1 MNDKDQNERWK
12 RIDAYLEEFAK
23 GMVTLRASQDRT
35 DAAILELKASQD
47 RTDAQLKKTIKKL
60 DDIGRQLG
68 DLGLV
73 QGEVAEDLFY
83 RNVGGMFRR
92 MDVPVERVR
101 RNVKIKGLGEYDIV
115 VEARERVVVIE
126 VKNKLSKRMVDRFLE
141 RELSRFKTLLPQY
154 RDRKLY
160 GGIGS
165 LVVQDTVGR
174 YAEKSG
180 LFVLTQSDDGGAALM
195 NRKGFKPREFD

>member
-1 MNDKDQNERWK
+1 
-12 RIDAYLEEFAK
+12 
-23 GMVTLRASQDRT
+23 
-35 DAAILELKASQD
+35 
-47 RTDAQLKKTIKKL
+47 
-60 DDIGRQLG
+60 
-68 DLGLV
+68 
-73 QGEVAEDLFY
+73 
-83 RNVGGMFRR
+83 